1 MQTKN
6 TKPMDASLQF
16 CPNLTCPARGQSGQG
31 NLVVHDRQ
39 RERYRCKICK
49 KTFTSRTGTLFEGL
63 RKPTELI
70 VIVVTLL
77 AYGCP
82 VQAIVKAFGL
92 DERTIALW
100 RDRAGKQCQRV
111 HEAMMQQADLT
122 LSHVQ
127 ADEIRVKGR
136 KQVVWMAL
144 AMVVPTRLWLAG
156 VVQPA
161 RDTSLADR
169 LFEQVRQW
177 TKHIS
182 AILVCVDGWP
192 AYPHSIERAFR
203 SKVKRTV
210 GKGRCCLVIWSDLVI
225 GQVIK
230 RHHKHR
236 VVEVERRLLRGDPH
250 QAQELLHTTSG
261 CKVLNTAYIERLNGT
276 MRERLAQL
284 TRKCRHAACRLE
296 TLRAGMFLL
305 GVTYNVCWPHQQL
318 STNHRQISPAM
329 ASGLTDHL
337 WSLFELLRYKVP
349 PEPWQEPKKRGRKRT
364 KPLPDPNRPKRP
376 RGRPRLRPLP
386 DPHQPKRPRGR
397 PRKVVLD
404 SSTV

>member
-1 MQTKN
+1 M
-6 TKPMDASLQF
+6 
-16 CPNLTCPARGQSGQG
+16 GQG
-31 NLVVHDRQ
+31 TIVVHDRQ

-49 KTFTSRTGTLFEGL
+49 KTFTSRTGTMFEGL

-82 VQAIVKAFGL
+82 VQAIVKALGL
-92 DERTIALW
+92 DERTIASW
-100 RDRAGKQCQRV
+100 RDRAGAHCQQV
-111 HEAMMQQADLT
+111 HEQMMQQADLT

-136 KQVVWMAL
+136 KQVIWMAL
-144 AMVVPTRLWLAG
+144 AMLVPTRLWLAG
-156 VVQPA
+156 VVQPT

-169 LFEQVRQW
+169 LFEQVRRW

-182 AILVCVDGWP
+182 PILVCVDGWP

-203 SKVKRTV
+203 SKIKRTV
-210 GKGRCCLVIWSDLVI
+210 GRGRCCLEIWPTLVI

-230 RHHKHR
+230 HQQKHR
-236 VVEVERRLLRGDPH
+236 VVEVERRLLRGDPD
-250 QAQELLHTTSG
+250 QAQKLLHKTSG
-261 CKVLNTAYIERLNGT
+261 CQVLNTAYIERLNGT

-296 TLRAGMFLL
+296 SLHHGMYLL
-305 GVTYNVCWPHQQL
+305 GVTYNLCWPHQQL
-318 STNHRQISPAM
+318 SRHHQQVSPAM
-329 ASGLTDHL
+329 ASGVTDHL
-337 WSLFELLRYKVP
+337 WSSVELFMYKIV
-349 PEPWQEPKKRGRKRT
+349 PEPWQEPKKRGRKRI
-364 KPLPDPNRPKRP
+364 KPLPPDPNQPKRP

-386 DPHQPKRPRGR
+386 DPNQPKRPRGR
-397 PRKVVLD
+397 PRKVILS
-404 SSTV
+404 SSTI